1 MEISEL
7 QKEEEKGWDAHFS
20 ELEGHCGEDC
30 GEDIKAGKLFCWESE
45 EKKLR

>member
-30 GEDIKAGKLFCWESE
+30 GEDIKAGKLFLLG
-45 EKKLR
+45 K

>member
-20 ELEGHCGEDC
+20 ELEGHCGED
-30 GEDIKAGKLFCWESE
+30 IKAGKLFLLG
-45 EKKLR
+45 K